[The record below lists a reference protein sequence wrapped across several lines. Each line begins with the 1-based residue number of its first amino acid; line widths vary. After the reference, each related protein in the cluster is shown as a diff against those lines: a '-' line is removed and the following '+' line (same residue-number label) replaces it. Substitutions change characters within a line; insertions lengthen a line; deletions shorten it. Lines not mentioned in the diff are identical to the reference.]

1 MIKYRKNCT
10 VCSAIKEDAKIASAI
25 YKTQPYNPGSRVT
38 LPEFHKGYEDK
49 FSLEALRNHCKKHQ
63 ALSAD
68 DMTERHMRN
77 IARQAERELFK
88 KRVESRDVW
97 NTVMEMGYEDL
108 KQGNMKLK
116 VGDMLRAAKDQADF
130 DFKAKDQE
138 IAMIEMV
145 YHFTSGSNQGSNTQR
160 SQGGQVIDADDGNTT
175 RDAVEAET
183 ISDHHT
189 TEGSTDHLDEESDG
203 SSGVYYPPA
212 WDASTF
218 GAS

>member
-25 YKTQPYNPGSRVT
+25 YKTQPYNPGSRTT
-38 LPEFHKGYEDK
+38 LVNLHKEYEDK

-77 IARQAERELFK
+77 IARQAEKELFK
-88 KRVESRDVW
+88 KRIESRDIW
-97 NTVMEMGYEDL
+97 NTVMEIGYEDL

-145 YHFTSGSNQGSNTQR
+145 YHFTSGANQR
-160 SQGGQVIDADDGNTT
+160 SGGQIIDADNGNTT
-175 RDAVEAET
+175 RDVVEAET
-183 ISDHHT
+183 ISNHHSAQ
-189 TEGSTDHLDEESDG
+189 EPTDYPLPESDG
-203 SSGVYYPPA
+203 SSGVYYPPT
-212 WDASTF
+212 WDAPTF
-218 GAS
+218 RAS